1 MLTTTERIPARAA
14 RTHTCGSVIVKTFV
28 NVMSHVPGL
37 RSTNPKTPWR
47 PGFVPV
53 DALAHE
59 TDEIG
64 GSGARADISVPCC
77 ESAARCGSAPSPM
90 RRRR

>member
-1 MLTTTERIPARAA
+1 MLSTTDRIPAAPA
-14 RTHTCGSVIVKTFV
+14 SAQTGGSAIVWTFV
-28 NVMSHVPGL
+28 NVMSHEPGF

-53 DALAHE
+53 DALAHD

-64 GSGARADISVPCC
+64 GSGARADMSVP
-77 ESAARCGSAPSPM
+77 SRARPARLGSPPASIRE
-90 RRRR
+90 RR

>member
-1 MLTTTERIPARAA
+1 MLTTTERMPAAPA
-14 RTHTCGSVIVKTFV
+14 SAHTCGSAIVWTFV
-28 NVMSHVPGL
+28 KVMSHESRF

-53 DALAHE
+53 EALAHD

-64 GSGARADISVPCC
+64 GRGARADMSVP
-77 ESAARCGSAPSPM
+77 SRARPARLGSPPASIRE
-90 RRRR
+90 RR